1 MDDEEQKRTLDDWLS
16 SHRGLVFKV
25 LRSFAF
31 NEHDRDDLFQEVAF
45 QLWISIPNFKG
56 ASTASTWVYR
66 VALYAAMQWSKKE
79 KRREERR
86 ETLDVSTYTR
96 DLIPQHEDPRVAW
109 LYRQVAALP
118 TVDRSLMLLVLEGY
132 SYQEMAKTL
141 GLSESNVGVK
151 INRIKKAMARQSD
164 KEESHGIQ

>member
-1 MDDEEQKRTLDDWLS
+1 MQDQEQKRILDDWLS
-16 SHRGLVFKV
+16 SHRGLLFKV
-25 LRSFAF
+25 LRAFAF
-31 NEHDRDDLFQEVAF
+31 NPHDQDDLFQEIAF

-56 ASTASTWVYR
+56 SSAASTWVYR
-66 VALYAAMQWSKKE
+66 VALYSAMQWSRKE
-79 KRREERR
+79 KRRDERR

-96 DLIPQHEDPRVAW
+96 DIIPEQEDPRVAW
-109 LYRQVAALP
+109 LYRQITALP

-164 KEESHGIQ
+164 MEENHGIQ